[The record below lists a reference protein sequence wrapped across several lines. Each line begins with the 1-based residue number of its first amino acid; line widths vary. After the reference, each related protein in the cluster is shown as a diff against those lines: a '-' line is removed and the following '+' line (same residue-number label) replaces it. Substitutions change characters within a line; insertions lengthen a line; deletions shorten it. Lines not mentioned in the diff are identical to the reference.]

1 MTTVVLTGGSGK
13 LGRVCLAE
21 LLEHGYR
28 VTNVDLVR
36 PPDDPS
42 PFVRA
47 DKTTHTLGSGL
58 VFQSMTSS
66 VSMNLS
72 TLYGAQG
79 ASWTLAAG

>member
-21 LLEHGYR
+21 LVEHGYR

-42 PFVRA
+42 P
-47 DKTTHTLGSGL
+47 
-58 VFQSMTSS
+58 SS
-66 VSMNLS
+66 AP
-72 TLYGAQG
+72 T
-79 ASWTLAAG
+79 